1 MNNDNLIGK
10 VINERYELLEIVGS
24 GGMAT
29 VYKAQDR
36 LLNRFVAVKILKDS
50 MKYDSEILEKFS
62 TEAKAAA
69 SLSHNNIVSV
79 YDVGT
84 SDGISYIVMEYIDG
98 ETLKEYINKNKP
110 IKWQKACEIA
120 IQIANAL
127 SAAHDNGIIH
137 RDIKPHNI
145 LITKDGTAKVADFG
159 IARAVSSDTVVAGGS
174 ALGSVHY
181 ISPEQARGGFVD
193 NSSDLYSLGVVLYE
207 MLTGSLPFDGD
218 NAVSIALKKLEE
230 EPLSPKVINLDI
242 PQTLDTIVMKAISKE
257 QHTRYKSAEEFAADL
272 KALLNEDSMHIIS
285 PHRPEE
291 DDEEDTPHRGR
302 GKKKSKKS
310 SGFNPI
316 IGSVI
321 LVAVIAVVTFLF
333 MNGGKKEYIVP
344 DLRNKTLEEAINE
357 VNGTEFSID
366 EEGIVYEISEE
377 VEEGRI
383 ISQNPGANQSVKKNK
398 KIQLTIS
405 SGVTEGTIPVPKV
418 TDMDYDTAKSTLA
431 DKGLKSQIIEEES
444 SEYTLNTVMS
454 QSPKAGTKVT
464 DGSTVILHVCTKVI
478 DSAENDTNVSVPNLK
493 GMTRADAEKALK
505 AKGLIIGNTK
515 KQLADIAPGQVISQE
530 PEDGASVAKG
540 SSVDIVISEQSQ
552 AGSSTSS
559 PIYSTPTPASTPQ
572 NNHTTQQPN
581 NNTGSEVKRK
591 TLSINIPDSAG
602 DTVQVR
608 VIANGKEIHNGT
620 HSKSEGKI
628 DIPVESSTDAEV
640 EVYMDG
646 ELVVRKIVEFN

>member
-127 SAAHDNGIIH
+127 SAAHENGIIH

-145 LITKDGTAKVADFG
+145 LITKDSTVKVADFG

-242 PQTLDTIVMKAISKE
+242 PQALDTIVMKAISKE
-257 QHTRYKSAEEFAADL
+257 QHMRYKSAEEFAADL

-285 PHRPEE
+285 PKRPDDE
-291 DDEEDTPHRGR
+291 DDDGDVRRGR

-310 SGFNPI
+310 SAFNPI
-316 IGSVI
+316 IGSII
-321 LVAVIAVVTFLF
+321 LVAVIGVVTFLF

-344 DLRNKTLEEAINE
+344 NLLNKTLEEAINE

-366 EEGIVYEISEE
+366 EEGIVYEVSED

-418 TDMDYDTAKSTLA
+418 VDMDYEAAKSMLA

-478 DSAENDTNVSVPNLK
+478 DSEDNSTVSVPNLK
-493 GMTRADAEKALK
+493 GMTRSDAEKALK
-505 AKGLIIGNTK
+505 AKGLVIGNTK
-515 KQLADIAPGQVISQE
+515 KQLADITPGQVISQE
-530 PEDGASVAKG
+530 PEDGTNVAKG

-552 AGSSTSS
+552 TGSSTSS
-559 PIYSTPTPASTPQ
+559 PIYSTPAPTPASTPQ
-572 NNHTTQQPN
+572 STHTQQPDSN
-581 NNTGSEVKRK
+581 NSSEIKRK

-608 VIANGKEIHNGT
+608 VLANGKEIHNGT

-646 ELVVRKIVEFN
+646 ELVVRKIVEFK

>member
-1 MNNDNLIGK
+1 MSNDYLIGK
-10 VINERYELLEIVGS
+10 VINERYELLDVVGS

-36 LLNRFVAVKILKDS
+36 LLNRFVAVKILKES
-50 MKYDSEILEKFS
+50 LKYDNEIVDKFG

-84 SDGISYIVMEYIDG
+84 IDGLSYIVMEFIDG
-98 ETLKEYINKNKP
+98 ETLKEYINRNKP
-110 IKWQKACEIA
+110 IKWQTACEIT

-127 SAAHDNGIIH
+127 SAAHEKGIIH

-242 PQTLDTIVMKAISKE
+242 PQTLDTIVMKSISKE
-257 QHTRYKSAEEFAADL
+257 QHMRYKNAEDFAADL

-285 PHRPEE
+285 PRRAE
-291 DDEEDTPHRGR
+291 DDDEPERRGR
-302 GKKKSKKS
+302 GKNNKKKA

-316 IGSVI
+316 IASCVLVVI
-321 LVAVIAVVTFLF
+321 IAVVTFF
-333 MNGGKKEYIVP
+333 VMNSGRKEYIVP
-344 DLRNKTLEEAINE
+344 DLLGRTLEEALTM
-357 VNGTEFSID
+357 VNGTEFTID
-366 EEGIVYEISEE
+366 EEGIVYEVSEE
-377 VEEGRI
+377 VEEGKI
-383 ISQNPGANQSVKKNK
+383 INQNPGANQSVKKNK

-405 SGVTEGTIPVPKV
+405 SGATEGNIPVPNV
-418 TDMDYDTAKSTLA
+418 LGSDYSDAKAQLEA
-431 DKGLKSQIIEEES
+431 KGLKCQMIEEES
-444 SEYTLNTVMS
+444 SEYELNKVIS
-454 QSPKAGTKVT
+454 QSPKYGTKVT
-464 DGSTVILHVCTKVI
+464 EGYTVILHVCTKVI
-478 DSAENDTNVSVPNLK
+478 ESEEKNVEVPNLK
-493 GMTRADAEKALK
+493 GMTRADAEKALT

-515 KQLADIAPGQVISQE
+515 KQLSDIAPGQVISQE
-530 PEDGASVAKG
+530 PEEGTSVAKG
-540 SSVDIVISEQSQ
+540 SAVSIVISEQSQ
-552 AGSSTSS
+552 AGSTSAPVYS
-559 PIYSTPTPASTPQ
+559 QTPSTPPPENSAQTPQ
-572 NNHTTQQPN
+572 PEAPDTG
-581 NNTGSEVKRK
+581 NNTEVKRK
-591 TLSINIPDSAG
+591 TLTINIPDSAG
-602 DTVQVR
+602 DTVHVR
-608 VIANGKEIHNGT
+608 VIANGKEIHNGS
-620 HSKSEGKI
+620 HAKSEGKI
-628 DIPVESSTDAEV
+628 DIPVESSSDAEV

-646 ELVVRKIVEFN
+646 ELVVRKIIQFN

>member
-1 MNNDNLIGK
+1 MNNDNLIGR
-10 VINERYELLEIVGS
+10 VINERYELLEVVGS

-62 TEAKAAA
+62 SEAKAAA

-110 IKWQKACEIA
+110 IKWQTACEIA

-127 SAAHDNGIIH
+127 SAAHENGIIH

-145 LITKDGTAKVADFG
+145 LITKDATVKVADFG

-257 QHTRYKSAEEFAADL
+257 QHMRYKSAEDFAADL
-272 KALLNEDSMHIIS
+272 KELLNEDSMHIIS
-285 PHRPEE
+285 PRRPEDE
-291 DDEEDTPHRGR
+291 DNEDGTSQRGR

-310 SGFNPI
+310 SAFNPI
-316 IGSVI
+316 IGSVV
-321 LVAVIAVVTFLF
+321 LVAIIAVVTYLF
-333 MNGGKKEYIVP
+333 MNGGRKEYIVP
-344 DLRNKTLEEAINE
+344 NLINKTLEEAINE

-366 EEGIVYEISEE
+366 EEGIVYEVSED

-383 ISQNPGANQSVKKNK
+383 IRQNPGANQSVKKNK
-398 KIQLTIS
+398 KIQLTVS

-418 TDMDYDTAKSTLA
+418 VDMDYEAAKSILA

-444 SEYTLNTVMS
+444 SEYALNMVIS
-454 QSPKAGTKVT
+454 QSPKTGTKVT

-478 DSAENDTNVSVPNLK
+478 DSEDNSTVTVPNLK
-493 GMTRADAEKALK
+493 GMTRSDAEKALR
-505 AKGLIIGNTK
+505 AKGLVIGNTK
-515 KQLADIAPGQVISQE
+515 KQLADISPGQIISQE
-530 PEDGASVAKG
+530 PEDGTSVAKG

-552 AGSSTSS
+552 AGSTTS
-559 PIYSTPTPASTPQ
+559 PIYSTPSPTPVSPPQ
-572 NNHTTQQPN
+572 NTHAQQPDS
-581 NNTGSEVKRK
+581 GSEVKRK

-608 VIANGKEIHNGT
+608 VLANGKEIHNGT

-646 ELVVRKIVEFN
+646 ELVVRKIVEFK